1 MLWRIIIVLKIFK
14 VHCFTLG
21 IHKYDY
27 LRRPWHWQQSCHYLI
42 QELTSIEPRSER
54 SINWSTFVVPI
65 WYDLIRH
72 GTFLILTGVLSDF
85 FSFNGLNACIFY
97 FDPKSETYTKD
108 LNTWTS
114 TYSVQGSHNKYRKCL
129 YVKSHRCRYFSRQLS
144 QSWYENF

>member
-14 VHCFTLG
+14 VHCYTLG

-27 LRRPWHWQQSCHYLI
+27 LRRPWHWLQSCHYLI

-144 QSWYENF
+144 QSWYEIF